1 MFQITANP
9 QYDSR
14 FRYWASGDTYIV
26 YPGGRSSVRFER
38 LIDGIENA
46 EKVRQLR
53 REGVDMKDVDA
64 VLEKVRTGKI
74 NDHNEPWQQVVAEAR
89 KALNEASRK

>member
-1 MFQITANP
+1 M
-9 QYDSR
+9 DSR
-14 FRYWASGDTYIV
+14 FGGWTSGDTYLV
-26 YPGGRSSVRFER
+26 YPHNRSSIRYER